1 MPEGSPPRSLRPCAP
16 LAPLPTSPPALDERQ
31 RLNDEYM
38 RGYRAASRM
47 IDAASPEPAL
57 DVERLAEAIETVLG
71 TAHGKSLAR
80 DFAAEYARLAEQPK
94 ERGTSTSD

>member
-1 MPEGSPPRSLRPCAP
+1 MGTPTQPREIRIRAA
-16 LAPLPTSPPALDERQ
+16 LATSPPALDERQ

-57 DVERLAEAIETVLG
+57 DVERLALAYR
-71 TAHGKSLAR
+71 TATDDQHDPPLWLWER
-80 DFAAEYARLAEQPK
+80 VAAEYVRLAEQPK
-94 ERGTSTSD
+94 EATP